1 MSKVLLH
8 LEITFAVINKIPSHS
23 FGAYDWV
30 SWIYIY
36 IRIFFLSLT
45 FRLTLCHVEP
55 HTLFLPSS
63 TIYCMFQAGKTYIT

>member
-36 IRIFFLSLT
+36 QNFSFYPSL
-45 FRLTLCHVEP
+45 F
-55 HTLFLPSS
+55 
-63 TIYCMFQAGKTYIT
+63 G